1 MRDAFGFLTI
11 WGRPAGAPAPRALRW
26 FPLVG
31 AAVGATVG
39 TVWWLADRAF
49 PALLAAVLAVA
60 ADLAVTG
67 LLHADGLAD
76 AADGLLPHATRER
89 RLEIMRTPD
98 VGAFGVTVVV
108 VVLLARVGALAA
120 RPADILLLAS
130 LWCASRT
137 VVAVAPVW
145 LRYARDEGLAS
156 SFLAVPATALTG
168 LAILPAAAGAV
179 VAAGWAGATATGAT
193 VLAAAA
199 VLVLARA
206 RLGGFTGDV
215 LGAAI
220 LLGETVGLVV
230 AAARW

>member
-1 MRDAFGFLTI
+1 
-11 WGRPAGAPAPRALRW
+11 
-26 FPLVG
+26 
-31 AAVGATVG
+31 
-39 TVWWLADRAF
+39 
-49 PALLAAVLAVA
+49 
-60 ADLAVTG
+60 
-67 LLHADGLAD
+67 
-76 AADGLLPHATRER
+76 
-89 RLEIMRTPD
+89 MRTPD

-156 SFLAVPATALTG
+156 PFLAVPATALTG

-179 VAAGWAGATATGAT
+179 AAAGWAGAAATGAT
-193 VLAAAA
+193 VLAAVA
-199 VLVLARA
+199 VLLLARA